1 MDIAEW
7 QKFLE
12 NYSLE
17 LLEDESIAYEVP
29 EEVHLSKW
37 MGYSPASES
46 QILAVEQRIGISL
59 PPSLRNFYCVTNGW
73 RTTGGCIYDIL
84 PVEEIDWLQVCDD
97 DLFEIALNAENN
109 NGEGWTNPEGLAD
122 YRYEQGTRVK
132 RSLVISSWGDAAV
145 WLLDPGEKDAR
156 GEWSAGRWASW
167 NPAMDWLTASF
178 SELMQ
183 QEFESF
189 LEFRDSQYTPS

>member
-1 MDIAEW
+1 MNIEEW
-7 QKFLE
+7 RKFLE
-12 NYSLE
+12 NYSAE
-17 LLEDESIAYEVP
+17 LLEDEIVAYEVP

-37 MGYSPASES
+37 MGFSPASES
-46 QILAVEQRIGISL
+46 QILAAEQRIGKSL
-59 PPSLRNFYCVTNGW
+59 PPSLRNFYSVTNGW
-73 RTTGGCIYDIL
+73 RTTGLCIYDIL

-97 DLFEIALNAENN
+97 HLYELALDAENN
-109 NGEGWTNPEGLAD
+109 NDEGWTNEKFRDD

-145 WLLDPGEKDAR
+145 WLLDPEEKDAH

-167 NPAMDWLTASF
+167 NPAMEWLTASF
-178 SELMQ
+178 AELML

-189 LEFRDSQYTPS
+189 LEFRDSQYIP